1 VEGVVAGLTTLFG
14 DDGDLLHERDFQ
26 VLVLVNLLAP
36 LGIPLVSPV
45 LSSLTGPFDV
55 NEATVGLLISAY
67 TAPPILLIPVV
78 GVLADRFGRKPMM
91 LAGVLC
97 FGVGGT
103 AIAFTTDFRVA
114 LALRLLQGVGFAGLT
129 PMVITSIGDLYSG
142 TREATAQGIRFMT
155 SGIYQAVFPLVS
167 GVVVALAW
175 QYPFYIY
182 AIAFPVALAV
192 FVWFREP
199 MPEKTGGRSDGDATT
214 EEDATT
220 EDGGSLRDLLHLVTR
235 PKVFAIVLARGLPMI
250 IWVGFL
256 TYNSILV
263 VRLMGGTPGQ
273 AGLLVTVESIALAAG
288 ASQAGRIMDAFESRA
303 LPLVGSNV
311 ALVGGLVAIVLT
323 SSLAVAVAGAFV
335 LGFGFGVALSLY
347 RSLVTAAAPTRLRGG
362 LVSLA
367 ESFGRMTS
375 TLTPIAMGAA
385 IGALS
390 ASVPFATAVTWT
402 IVGVAIGTGA
412 LGVLLVGVARAA
424 PDVDPAAYA

>member
-1 VEGVVAGLTTLFG
+1 VAGLTTLFG
-14 DDGDLLHERDFQ
+14 DDGDLLYERDFQ

-45 LSSLTGPFDV
+45 LSSLTGPFGV
-55 NEATVGLLISAY
+55 SEARVGLLISAY
-67 TAPPILLIPVV
+67 TAPPVLLIPVA

-91 LAGVLC
+91 LAGVLL
-97 FGVGGT
+97 FGIGGT
-103 AIAFTTDFRVA
+103 GIAFTTDFRVA
-114 LALRLLQGVGFAGLT
+114 IALRLLQGVGFAGLT
-129 PMVITSIGDLYSG
+129 PMVITSIGDLYTG

-167 GVVVALAW
+167 GIVVGLAW

-192 FVWFREP
+192 FVLFREP
-199 MPEKTGGRSDGDATT
+199 MPDDEATDSTGAETD
-214 EEDATT
+214 EED
-220 EDGGSLRDLLHLVTR
+220 GSLRDLLHLVTR
-235 PKVFAIVLARGLPMI
+235 PKVFAIVVARGLPMI
-250 IWVGFL
+250 VWVGFL

-273 AGLLVTVESIALAAG
+273 AGLLVTVESVALAVG
-288 ASQAGRIMDAFESRA
+288 ASQAGRVMDAFDSRA
-303 LPLVGSNV
+303 LPLVGGTV

-323 SSLAVAVAGAFV
+323 SSLAVAVAGAFL
-335 LGFGFGVALSLY
+335 LGFGFGVTLSLY

-367 ESFGRMTS
+367 ESFGRATS
-375 TLTPIAMGAA
+375 TLTPIAMGAT
-385 IGALS
+385 IGLLTQR
-390 ASVPFATAVTWT
+390 VPFATAVTWT
-402 IVGVAIGTGA
+402 VAGAAVGTG
-412 LGVLLVGVARAA
+412 VLSVVLVGVARVA